1 MGKHAEH
8 VLSYRGSL
16 IRAAQLRGHEVH
28 AITGPAESDAAR
40 ARLAAASVALHEVP
54 LDGGGANPFKDTG
67 TLRAIRAV
75 VEAIRPDA
83 AFCYN
88 PKFMAFGPVAAKQ
101 AGVPRIAA
109 MVTGL
114 GYAFTGG
121 GMRRALVRF
130 ALTRLYRRAFRCC
143 DMVFFQNR
151 DDLAEFTRH
160 RVVDPST
167 PTAVVPGS
175 GVDLER
181 FTPSPPPEGVHFLMI
196 SRLLRDKG
204 VVEFAEAS
212 HLVKATHPGARFTL
226 LGGRDA
232 NPTAIPRE
240 LVERWVAR
248 GVPILVAPTP
258 DVRPALA
265 ACTIFVLPSYREG
278 TSKVMLEAMATGRAI
293 ITTDAVGC
301 REPIEPGVN
310 GLLVPVGAVE
320 PLAAAMRS
328 LADDRVRVEGM
339 GRESRRIAET
349 RFAARLVD
357 DVILAALGLDGP
369 QR

>member
-16 IRAAQLRGHEVH
+16 IRAAQELGHEVH
-28 AITGPAESDAAR
+28 AITGTAETAGAR
-40 ARLAAASVALHEVP
+40 ARLAAASVELHEVP

-75 VEAIRPDA
+75 VEEIRPDA

-121 GMRRALVRF
+121 GFRRALVRL

-160 RVVDPST
+160 GVVQSST
-167 PTAVVPGS
+167 RTTIVPGS
-175 GVDLER
+175 GVDLSR
-181 FTPSPPPEGVHFLMI
+181 FTPAPLPGGVHFLMI

-212 HLVKATHPGARFTL
+212 QRVKATHPQATFTL
-226 LGGRDA
+226 LGGHDA

-240 LVERWVAR
+240 LIAQWRSR
-248 GVPILVAPTP
+248 GVPAILAPTP
-258 DVRPALA
+258 EVRPALA

-278 TSKVMLEAMATGRAI
+278 TSKVMLEAMATGRAV

-310 GLLVPVGAVE
+310 GVLVPVADAE
-320 PLAAAMRS
+320 ALAAAMRT
-328 LADDRVRVEGM
+328 LADDRALVEGM
-339 GRESRRIAET
+339 GRESRRIAES
-349 RFAARLVD
+349 RFASRLVD
-357 DVILAALGLDGP
+357 DVILAALGLG
-369 QR
+369 RA